1 MSDRY
6 FFQNPDDGYPMVL
19 FERHGDG
26 EPTVEPAEADAC
38 DPQPSVNTVKAAK
51 RMTAA
56 CRGLNLKG
64 AAKLLKAEF
73 GARDIFD

>member
-6 FFQNPDDGYPMVL
+6 FFQNPNDGYPMVL
-19 FERHGDG
+19 VERHGDG
-26 EPTVEPAEADAC
+26 EPVVECADVDAC
-38 DPQPSVNTVKAAK
+38 DPQPSANTLKDAK

-56 CRGLNLKG
+56 VRGLDLRG
-64 AAKLLKAEF
+64 AAKLLKTEF